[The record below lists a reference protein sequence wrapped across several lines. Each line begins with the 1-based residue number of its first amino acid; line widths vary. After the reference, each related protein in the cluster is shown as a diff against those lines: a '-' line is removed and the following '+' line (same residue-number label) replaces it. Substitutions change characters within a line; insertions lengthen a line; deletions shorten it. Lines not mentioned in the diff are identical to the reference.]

1 MIHHSAYNAATWGGA
16 LTEAADPGSDG
27 TGSEHLLCRDIP
39 SLILFHTC
47 CIVLFTVVI
56 NGSTV
61 APLLARL
68 GMDTLSDER
77 KFMLQCAPPAPSLIR
92 QAALPQWVRD
102 PLPH

>member
-77 KFMLQCAPPAPSLIR
+77 KFMLQCAPPAPSSYGR
-92 QAALPQWVRD
+92 PH
-102 PLPH
+102 LPHMVAAPFPH